1 MSRRSRLVA
10 LALFLLAI
18 APATA
23 RAQLVVL
30 DPGNLVQAVLISERT
45 WRQYQTLYDQY
56 QLIRRMSR
64 GLSSLDAYRIPAIA
78 TTRHDSS
85 RLPYGRPWLDGLN
98 SGDPGG
104 QGYWATA
111 RRLERPAGAAL
122 QQLPAAAREAIERMY
137 STIEISDSV
146 AMMGGHQAAL
156 VRGYS
161 ARLQQAV
168 GALERDVVS
177 SDDNYHQ
184 LTAILDKISAGE
196 LLGRRQDMAA
206 NQLLT
211 HTLEQLLTGNKRRR
225 DTEVALMNMRLR
237 TIRDGRRVNS
247 TLAAGA
253 AQDLTTWRQP

>member
-1 MSRRSRLVA
+1 MTRRFCLSMIA
-10 LALFLLAI
+10 LLCLT
-18 APATA
+18 PTVA

-64 GLSSLDAYRIPAIA
+64 GLSSLDGYRIPAIA

-85 RLPYGRPWLDGLN
+85 RLPYGRPWLEGLN

-111 RRLERPAGAAL
+111 RRLDRPAGAAL
-122 QQLPAAAREAIERMY
+122 QQLPAEAREAIERMY

-161 ARLQQAV
+161 GRLQQAV

-177 SDDNYHQ
+177 SDDAYHQ

-206 NQLLT
+206 NQLLL
-211 HTLEQLLTGNKRRR
+211 HALEQLLAGNKRRR

-237 TIRDGRRVNS
+237 TVREGRRVNS
-247 TLAAGA
+247 MLAAGA